1 MTALDPAFA
10 PDATVVVRDL
20 SVWFGPKVALSELS
34 CSFGPGV
41 TGLLGPNGAGKTTL
55 MRAMTGLLA
64 PNTGELSVL
73 GANPRDD
80 REVQRSL
87 ALVPEDEAVPPVL
100 TARQLVRYVAD
111 LHGITGS
118 ERVDHAL
125 DTVDLL
131 DVADR
136 RVGGFSKGMRQR
148 TKIAAALVTDPQVLV
163 LDEPLNGADPVQRA
177 HLITLFRSLG
187 EQGRTVIVE
196 LPRVARGRTAGGT
209 PDRAGARPPRCRRR
223 APRDTRRDGGS
234 SPPRARPHAGSTPF
248 GGRPSR
254 ARRRQQHHRRR
265 VQPDRLVQ
273 PGEGRRDRVAHSSP
287 DRSTRDSKRCDLST
301 TRWRACSGSSS
312 RERQHRGAPVHVASL
327 DPREAVVDAR
337 VALCGCDPARPPL
350 ADERRRTRSSVRARR
365 RRRPVLA
372 LDPDRLPGHR

>member
-1 MTALDPAFA
+1 MSTLDPAFA

-64 PNTGELSVL
+64 PNTGELTVL

-118 ERVDHAL
+118 EPVDRAL

-131 DVADR
+131 DVAER

-177 HLITLFRSLG
+177 HLITLFRALG
-187 EQGRTVIVE
+187 EQGRTVIVSSHVLHE
-196 LPRVARGRTAGGT
+196 VERLAERQIVLVRGRLAAAGGHRAIRDAMADRPRRVLVRT
-209 PDRAGARPPRCRRR
+209 P
-223 APRDTRRDGGS
+223 APRLLAAALLELDVVS
-234 SPPRARPHAGSTPF
+234 SIT
-248 GGRPSR
+248 
-254 ARRRQQHHRRR
+254 
-265 VQPDRLVQ
+265 
-273 PGEGRRDRVAHSSP
+273 
-287 DRSTRDSKRCDLST
+287 
-301 TRWRACSGSSS
+301 
-312 RERQHRGAPVHVASL
+312 
-327 DPREAVVDAR
+327 VDASSLIVSSNR
-337 VALCGCDPARPPL
+337 ASDIAIALPQLARSIDARLEEVRPL
-350 ADERRRTRSSVRARR
+350 DDSLESMFRELVT
-365 RRRPVLA
+365 
-372 LDPDRLPGHR
+372 